1 MLIMTFGYRA
11 ESCGLQ
17 SPLEKLFLAVATML
31 DTKYREPFDKQLLGK
46 NYIFILYFSSQT
58 IVSVV
63 PLREEFTTL

>member
-1 MLIMTFGYRA
+1 MNADYDLWNRA

-46 NYIFILYFSSQT
+46 S
-58 IVSVV
+58 
-63 PLREEFTTL
+63 